1 MAGFSRISHFIVTNY
16 FSLEKWGKKRF
27 AIALLSV
34 FAIIILWEIRE
45 QFQQLIIILG
55 DREILAAYLQSYG
68 TLGIFLIYVFLV
80 LQVILA
86 TIPGQAIIVTGGYL
100 YGFWIGLVVSYTS
113 TVITS
118 QFCYE
123 LARRYG
129 RPIVQKLAP
138 ADIVDKWAVR
148 AERQGIPF
156 FIFAFTTPIF
166 PADVMNF
173 VAGLSGLSARKFM
186 IANVIGRL
194 PSAVAFT
201 LIGSHGLGLPLN
213 WMILALITITLVA
226 LVFWRWIGPKL
237 EEKYL
242 EQQS

>member
-1 MAGFSRISHFIVTNY
+1 MI
-16 FSLEKWGKKRF
+16 
-27 AIALLSV
+27 
-34 FAIIILWEIRE
+34 
-45 QFQQLIIILG
+45 G

-80 LQVILA
+80 IQVIIA
-86 TIPGQAIIVTGGYL
+86 TIPGQAIMVTGGYL

-129 RPIVQKLAP
+129 RPLVLKLAP
-138 ADIVDKWAVR
+138 AEIVDKWAVR

-156 FIFAFTTPIF
+156 FIFSFTTPIF

-173 VAGLSGLSARKFM
+173 VAGLSGLSGRKFL

-194 PSAVAFT
+194 PSAIVFT

-213 WMILALITITLVA
+213 WMIAVFITITLIA
-226 LVFWRWIGPKL
+226 LFFWLWIGPKL
-237 EEKYL
+237 ERKYL